1 MKQPATESQ
10 ATSVIELRDIHKI
23 YATGGGQQ
31 VHALRGVSLDFRN
44 GESVALMGS
53 SGSGKST
60 MMNLLGCLDRPSS
73 GQFLLDGID
82 VSGLRREQ
90 LADLRNERLGFVF
103 QNFNLLA
110 RTSALENVE
119 MPMLYHRDSLSGK
132 QMRQR
137 ALEALDRVGVADR
150 AEHMPSQLSGGQ
162 QQRVAIAR
170 ALVNQPRILLADE
183 PTGNLDSSTTLEVM
197 RLFQELITDGLTVI
211 LVTHE
216 PELCRFLR
224 RTLVLRDGQIIQDK
238 RRDQVENAEQA
249 RQQLAALKQA
259 EEAEDAK

>member
-1 MKQPATESQ
+1 MTAHATES
-10 ATSVIELRDIHKI
+10 ATKNVIELRDIHKT
-23 YATGGGQQ
+23 YQTGGGQS
-31 VHALRGVSLDFRN
+31 VHALRGVSLDFRE

-73 GQFLLDGID
+73 GTFLLDGID

-90 LADLRNERLGFVF
+90 LADLRNDRLGFVF
-103 QNFNLLA
+103 QNFHLLA

-119 MPMLYHRDSLSGK
+119 LPMLYHRDPMSGR
-132 QMRQR
+132 QMRKR
-137 ALEALDRVGVADR
+137 ALKALERVGLADR
-150 AEHMPSQLSGGQ
+150 ADHLPNQLSGGQ

-183 PTGNLDSSTTLEVM
+183 PTGNLDSSTTLDVLE
-197 RLFQELITDGLTVI
+197 LFQKLIDEGLTVI

-216 PELCRFLR
+216 PEICRFLR
-224 RTLVLRDGQIIQDK
+224 RTLVLQDGQIIEDK
-238 RRDQVENAEQA
+238 RWAEVERATSA
-249 RQQLAALKQA
+249 KQA
-259 EEAEDAK
+259 AASAKDKETERAE